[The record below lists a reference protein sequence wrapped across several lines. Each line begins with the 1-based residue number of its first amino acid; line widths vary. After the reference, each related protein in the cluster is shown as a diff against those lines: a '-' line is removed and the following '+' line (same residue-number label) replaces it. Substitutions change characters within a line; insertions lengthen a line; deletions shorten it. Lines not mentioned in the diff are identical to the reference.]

1 MEMLKLVGVTTKGA
15 DPPDPPT
22 VNVTG
27 TMRVPPLNCCPV
39 MVMLPL
45 YVPATKLEG
54 SADTFRLAGVE
65 LLKLLTKVGLTES
78 HVEFPFDVLAAAEMA
93 AALAVVVTWSVVVE
107 GVVPTAALRVI
118 DVGFAA
124 KPSVPLPVPTL
135 TVTGMVIAEPAP
147 GVRVTLP

>member
-1 MEMLKLVGVTTKGA
+1 
-15 DPPDPPT
+15 
-22 VNVTG
+22 
-27 TMRVPPLNCCPV
+27 
-39 MVMLPL
+39 
-45 YVPATKLEG
+45 
-54 SADTFRLAGVE
+54 LAGLE

-93 AALAVVVTWSVVVE
+93 AALAVVVIWSVVVE

-124 KPSVPLPVPTL
+124 KPNVPLPEPTL